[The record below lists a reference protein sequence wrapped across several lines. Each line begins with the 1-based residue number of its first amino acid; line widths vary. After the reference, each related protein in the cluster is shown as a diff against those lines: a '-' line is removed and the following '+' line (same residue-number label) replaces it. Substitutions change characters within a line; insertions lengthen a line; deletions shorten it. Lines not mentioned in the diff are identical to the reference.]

1 MADNLNKLGGGVA
14 SAVSLRGVGSVN
26 QPSSNNNNVSALVSG
41 INDIV
46 QTVVKVKV
54 AEEKQRVQEDKIRAV
69 SNAESEHLDANNA
82 LAGGS
87 YDNELNTQVDS
98 WRSSGLL
105 ESEIRT
111 NIKNYKFNKAVK
123 DTKLGVPDGREA
135 DDVDIAFFDT
145 FNKLELQAL
154 TPILQQDRKEMQ
166 VKINN
171 MNSSYFR
178 TGSDDLQTKLNNVTI
193 ANKSYGMGEEE
204 AMSLAIQSAF
214 DLAKQGDNSLL
225 TQLQDVKTSTGEKVV
240 DTLTGSAL
248 YTKLQDNLMARKE
261 HETAKARQE
270 QEFQQEVTATK
281 LYTNMI
287 DTGDLHSFKLNI
299 DNALESGSISMRQ
312 HSSLQGYYKTAT
324 DVSSFPKN
332 SDMKV
337 YMSLFAKAEQGT
349 LSSDE
354 LIKYQSKLSSNDF
367 ESIAKRSIQQ
377 GGLEGLGNEASK
389 NLSVRVDDDAKAY
402 SGLNFIDDL
411 TSKLEDRQLADKRF
425 SYIKQTLATE
435 KDKFIAINKRLPD
448 NTEYE
453 SIRDKVVSQ
462 AEKHITIKPLEVKPT
477 LVEPK
482 ANKVN
487 GVDELKSQL
496 RSLKTIQEKELW
508 YSSLTPK
515 EKELLRN
522 SR

>member
-14 SAVSLRGVGSVN
+14 SAVSLRGIGSVN
-26 QPSSNNNNVSALVSG
+26 QPSSNNNVSALVSG

-82 LAGGS
+82 LSGGS

-178 TGSDDLQTKLNNVTI
+178 TGSDDLQTKLNNVSI

-312 HSSLQGYYKTAT
+312 HSQLRDYYKSST
-324 DVSSFPKN
+324 DVSAFPKN
-332 SDMKV
+332 SDGNVFTKLYAKGV
-337 YMSLFAKAEQGT
+337 SGSLDIGEVS
-349 LSSDE
+349 LNND
-354 LIKYQSKLSSNDF
+354 KLSSSDF
-367 ESIAKRSIQQ
+367 QELSKLAINNSPEVKDYKRVYDRIGTVSKGIRDQIGIESIAQKVLNPQAFVQQ
-377 GGLEGLGNEASK
+377 SSYVDYWATKDMEDIIVNQRRVPTEDEINNSFRNRTTEAKTKWSEDTSPPPIPK
-389 NLSVRVDDDAKAY
+389 PKDVQPSDNLNGRARLQQEFKVLKTPQDYDRWY
-402 SGLNFIDDL
+402 SGL
-411 TSKLEDRQLADKRF
+411 SPQDKK
-425 SYIKQTLATE
+425 IWNEGL
-435 KDKFIAINKRLPD
+435 
-448 NTEYE
+448 
-453 SIRDKVVSQ
+453 
-462 AEKHITIKPLEVKPT
+462 
-477 LVEPK
+477 
-482 ANKVN
+482 
-487 GVDELKSQL
+487 
-496 RSLKTIQEKELW
+496 
-508 YSSLTPK
+508 
-515 EKELLRN
+515 
-522 SR
+522 